1 MIVGVLTL
9 EIILP
14 HARSLKDKRQTV
26 RGFKDRVRKRYNAA
40 VAEIDFQDKWQ
51 RAVIGITTLN
61 SRQGIVEETLNRIVS
76 DAHNCPEWEIAAHE
90 IRYV

>member
-9 EIILP
+9 EIIIP

-26 RGFKDRVRKRYNAA
+26 RSFKDRVRKRYNAA
-40 VAEIDFQDKWQ
+40 VAELEFQDKWQ
-51 RAVIGITTLN
+51 RTVIGVTTLN
-61 SRQGIVEETLNRIVS
+61 SQSHVVEDILGRILS
-76 DAHNCPEWEIAAHE
+76 DARNLPEWEIAAHD

>member
-1 MIVGVLTL
+1 MIVGILTL

-26 RGFKDRVRKRYNAA
+26 RGFKDRIRKRYNAA
-40 VAEIDFQDKWQ
+40 VAELEFQDKWQ
-51 RAVIGITTLN
+51 RTVIGIATLN
-61 SRQGIVEETLNRIVS
+61 SRPRIVEEVLGRILS
-76 DAHNCPEWEIAAHE
+76 DARNFAEWEIAAHE